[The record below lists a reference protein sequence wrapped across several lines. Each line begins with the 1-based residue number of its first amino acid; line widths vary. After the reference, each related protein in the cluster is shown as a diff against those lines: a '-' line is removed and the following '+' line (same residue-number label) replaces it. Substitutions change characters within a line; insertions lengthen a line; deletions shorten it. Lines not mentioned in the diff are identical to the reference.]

1 MTRPKLLLVTLA
13 AAAFET
19 STPWP
24 RLEEALANYP
34 AIHARETA
42 RLKAGQP
49 AKFVLVVCYHGLGN
63 RHHALVSA
71 FALALARDAALY
83 VDWPDQR
90 CNKWAQA
97 GDAAACEA
105 SGLEDL
111 FARPPF
117 DWTALASGHKDKG
130 SRLRGRV
137 RGAKRYAYAG
147 WRLSHG
153 SEWQVQDADLEEG
166 PWNASVV
173 VRTDHHFLHGVLC
186 NAQIKEKKLFP
197 PDDALYVQRILEAYL
212 LKPAKSITK
221 AVDEALG
228 SKGCGVG
235 LHLRRAD
242 EHADWNPQ
250 ETWAR
255 IAPLLR
261 QFSTRGPASVR

>member
-97 GDAAACEA
+97 GDAAA
-105 SGLEDL
+105 
-111 FARPPF
+111 
-117 DWTALASGHKDKG
+117 
-130 SRLRGRV
+130 
-137 RGAKRYAYAG
+137 
-147 WRLSHG
+147 
-153 SEWQVQDADLEEG
+153 
-166 PWNASVV
+166 
-173 VRTDHHFLHGVLC
+173 
-186 NAQIKEKKLFP
+186 
-197 PDDALYVQRILEAYL
+197 
-212 LKPAKSITK
+212 
-221 AVDEALG
+221 
-228 SKGCGVG
+228 
-235 LHLRRAD
+235 
-242 EHADWNPQ
+242 
-250 ETWAR
+250 
-255 IAPLLR
+255 
-261 QFSTRGPASVR
+261 